1 MADEQQRK
9 TPNRQERRAARAE
22 GQLDTAGFLKLA
34 DSFID
39 VANRQNRKINAT
51 QLHMAFMFASARY
64 TAYVGKTVLDV
75 DNHEEFVKRMT
86 GEYQDFLRQ
95 HLADENLSRPA

>member
-1 MADEQQRK
+1 MATIFAK
-9 TPNRQERRAARAE
+9 V
-22 GQLDTAGFLKLA
+22 A

-39 VANRQNRKINAT
+39 VANRQNRKVNAT

-64 TAYVGKTVLDV
+64 TAYVGKAVLEV
-75 DNHEEFVKRMT
+75 EEHEEFVKRMV

-95 HLADENLSRPA
+95 HLADDNLSRPA